1 MNVTIYFANS
11 KAIGGRLRYIV
22 GYVLQGTS
30 NAKSGKKKGN
40 NNNKKSNKN
49 RNETCVAQQQRR
61 PVLIYDYENP
71 NVFAAFRESALVVV
85 AAQKK
90 NRVESQNDVS

>member
-1 MNVTIYFANS
+1 M
-11 KAIGGRLRYIV
+11 
-22 GYVLQGTS
+22 GYVQGGTS
-30 NAKSGKKKGN
+30 NAKSGKKKGNN

-49 RNETCVAQQQRR
+49 RNETCVAQQRR

-85 AAQKK
+85 VAQKK
-90 NRVESQNDVS
+90 NRVESQN